1 MDIKNVFDNIP
12 VEVKKEVF
20 EDILETDDFI
30 VERIISEGHA
40 SPPDFWYDQKINEF
54 VLLLT
59 GSAKIDFEGEESVT
73 LKPGDYLVIPAHK
86 KHRVDWTDE
95 NIKTLWIT
103 IHY

>member
-1 MDIKNVFDNIP
+1 MNIKNIFDDIP
-12 VEVKKEVF
+12 LKIEDEIF

-54 VLLLT
+54 VVLLT
-59 GSAKIDFEGEESVT
+59 GSAKVDFENEESVI
-73 LKPGDYLVIPAHK
+73 LKPGDYLIIPAHK
-86 KHRVDWTDE
+86 KHRVDWTDP
-95 NIKTLWIT
+95 NIKTLWLT